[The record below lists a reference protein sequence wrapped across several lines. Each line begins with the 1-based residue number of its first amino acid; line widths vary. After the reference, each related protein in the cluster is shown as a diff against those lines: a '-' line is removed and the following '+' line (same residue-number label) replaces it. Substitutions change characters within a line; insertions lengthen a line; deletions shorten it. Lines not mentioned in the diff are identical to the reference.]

1 MENNKAMKAG
11 IGYTIGNILIKG
23 INFLTLPLFS
33 RLMSPSEFGVFNL
46 FISYDAIIS
55 ILISLAMHTS
65 LRNAKYKFENKIDN
79 YISSISILYFINSLI
94 LLFLILIFRNSISNI
109 TGFNLP
115 VLILLIVNGFGSAIF
130 SLYNAKLSLEY
141 SYKKYLILAGLNSIG
156 NIILSLLLITT
167 VFNYDKSI
175 GRITGVSAV
184 IFILSISILY
194 IQYKK
199 SKPVFNKEYWKFSLS
214 YSLPLVPHGI
224 SQTLLSQ
231 FDKMMIASLV
241 NNVAT
246 GIYSLASNVR
256 LIYTVI
262 IDSISNVW
270 WTWFYEQMNDK
281 LNNKEEKLQKGSIAL
296 SLLFMIPTIGGLA
309 LSREIILILGGKEYI
324 DASYLVVPMV
334 VDAFVVFLY
343 TLVVSSEYYL
353 KKTFYVSLGTLIAA
367 IINCITNVIFIKMF
381 GYIAAAYTT
390 LFSYLIY
397 LIIHIIIS
405 RRLIKFYILPL
416 KYIIIELVILFGIG
430 AVCIIYNSN
439 LIIRV
444 ILLLITE
451 SIAIYYLFKK
461 NKSLIS
467 DFINRNKRSE

>member
-55 ILISLAMHTS
+55 ILISLAMQTS

-94 LLFLILIFRNSISNI
+94 LLFLILIFKNSISNI

-156 NIILSLLLITT
+156 NILLSLLLITT

-194 IQYKK
+194 MQYKK

-231 FDKMMIASLV
+231 FDKMMISSLV
-241 NNVAT
+241 NNIAT

-270 WTWFYEQMNDK
+270 WTWFYEQMNSK
-281 LNNKEEKLQKGSIAL
+281 LSNKEEKVQKGAIAL

-324 DASYLVVPMV
+324 DASYLVIPMV

-353 KKTFYVSLGTLIAA
+353 KKTFYISLGTLIAT
-367 IINCITNVIFIKMF
+367 IINCITNVIFIKMY

-416 KYIIIELVILFGIG
+416 KYIIIELLILFGIG

-439 LIIRV
+439 LIIRL

-467 DFINRNKRSE
+467 DFIKNKKGE